1 MPQDSRRR
9 AGITTPL
16 NCQKSK
22 ATRFFGQTGCGSRS
36 FRSFG
41 QELFDVLVSV
51 VALTDFHQ
59 AGKME
64 FHPSFDLAR
73 RNVITTRFQ
82 TLRGIDD
89 PQLDTE
95 LCQQLLE
102 PTGKSGSLHAYPHAD
117 SSLLQVPIESFCF
130 SLTVV
135 QLPFVILSR
144 LFHKKRNRLKARVV
158 VYSYKHHVRLL
169 SPEPLVVETTT
180 VYPGQGADIVMQS
193 CGYRDRLAR
202 NARIC
207 DRREKVSR
215 SWKQIAPF
223 NRIFYCIPIGSSCDQ
238 GNSQSP
244 E

>member
-1 MPQDSRRR
+1 MP
-9 AGITTPL
+9 
-16 NCQKSK
+16 
-22 ATRFFGQTGCGSRS
+22 
-36 FRSFG
+36 
-41 QELFDVLVSV
+41 
-51 VALTDFHQ
+51 
-59 AGKME
+59 
-64 FHPSFDLAR
+64 
-73 RNVITTRFQ
+73 
-82 TLRGIDD
+82 
-89 PQLDTE
+89 
-95 LCQQLLE
+95 
-102 PTGKSGSLHAYPHAD
+102 

-158 VYSYKHHVRLL
+158 VY

>member
-82 TLRGIDD
+82 TLRGIAD
-89 PQLDTE
+89 PQLETE

-102 PTGKSGSLHAYPHAD
+102 PTGKSGSLHAFLSAAGPDRIVLLLPYCGSTPVRHTLP
-117 SSLLQVPIESFCF
+117 SLPQ
-130 SLTVV
+130 
-135 QLPFVILSR
+135 
-144 LFHKKRNRLKARVV
+144 K
-158 VYSYKHHVRLL
+158 
-169 SPEPLVVETTT
+169 
-180 VYPGQGADIVMQS
+180 
-193 CGYRDRLAR
+193 
-202 NARIC
+202 
-207 DRREKVSR
+207 
-215 SWKQIAPF
+215 
-223 NRIFYCIPIGSSCDQ
+223 
-238 GNSQSP
+238 
-244 E
+244 